1 MNYADELVSMLR
13 PLGVYSFQEGSFS
26 LAELQAL
33 GAALDAA
40 DEAFGAA
47 QKESIVMTAQ
57 DEGLSKMEALFR
69 SKPPAK
75 TVDARRAAIAG
86 FLRISGDSFT
96 LAALNR
102 CLCACGVAC
111 SVEETGEV
119 NRVKVWFPGVMG
131 IPDGFAAVAPLQ
143 PHHEGEQCAALS
155 QSEVVPE
162 ILHIVHFET
171 RCTLF
176 TQRGKIHAVAVA
188 FVFGLNAT
196 PGEKIADGN
205 PVAVWYDSHFFR
217 KFVEKTM

>member
-111 SVEETGEV
+111 SVEETGEEYHGDTLMNYGYRISDLHV
-119 NRVKVWFPGVMG
+119 DFNSTRLHF
-131 IPDGFAAVAPLQ
+131 VA
-143 PHHEGEQCAALS
+143 
-155 QSEVVPE
+155 
-162 ILHIVHFET
+162 I
-171 RCTLF
+171 
-176 TQRGKIHAVAVA
+176 
-188 FVFGLNAT
+188 
-196 PGEKIADGN
+196 
-205 PVAVWYDSHFFR
+205 
-217 KFVEKTM
+217 